1 MSFLAFASI
10 QLIPDGTLFIHIAL
24 ILIMIWVLNRTLFKP
39 INAILEKR
47 SKQKVG
53 KGGEAAGILKNV
65 EEKRKKHEA
74 EMLKIRSESY
84 DFIEKGRAEA
94 VEERQ
99 TTISNAKESAIQ
111 RLTKEK
117 DELRDHVASAKVQ
130 IALEAEKMAEKIS
143 DNILKA

>member
-10 QLIPDGTLFIHIAL
+10 QLIPDGTLFIHVAL

-53 KGGEAAGILKNV
+53 RGGEAADLLKDV
-65 EEKRKKHEA
+65 EAKRKNYEA
-74 EMLKIRSESY
+74 EMLKVRSESY
-84 DFIEKGRAEA
+84 DLIEKGRAEA
-94 VEERQ
+94 VDERQ
-99 TTISNAKESAIQ
+99 ATIGRAKEAAIE

-117 DELRDHVASAKVQ
+117 DELREHVAEAKVQ
-130 IALEAEKMAEKIS
+130 IALEAEKMADKIS